1 MPPID
6 HFIDQVFQYGPV
18 IDKTSIYWLKTLN
31 NSPMKKMTIFN
42 FSKSGALIKKV
53 NMWNALRD
61 PILQHRFSIV
71 WTKSIY

>member
-1 MPPID
+1 
-6 HFIDQVFQYGPV
+6 
-18 IDKTSIYWLKTLN
+18 
-31 NSPMKKMTIFN
+31 MKKMTIFN

-61 PILQHRFSIV
+61 PILQNRFSIV